1 MNPYD
6 DGTGTGHVTRH
17 GDGHGRDD
25 APDDRSTRSAYRRG
39 DEPGHTGGSGDD
51 AAKAALIRKT
61 RRRDVVIASVAVVVM
76 LSGLGLAAAAYYV
89 DGVPTPD
96 QLELPQSTTV
106 YFADAKTPMA
116 KLGTENRTILQFD
129 EMIDSIKEA
138 IVAAEDQTFWTNEG
152 VDFSSVLRAAWNNFT
167 GGRTQGA
174 STITQQYARI
184 AADLKGVTYSRK
196 LREAVMAWKLD
207 DKYSKEE
214 ILGYYLNTVP
224 FGRGAYGIEAAAQ
237 AFFGK
242 TANKNA
248 SPARQLTVAEA
259 MVLVSMVK
267 QPEPN
272 PNDPEGQP
280 GYDPTRGPTALEN
293 SRSRWNYVRDGMVS
307 LGYLTRAEA
316 DSLEYP
322 NTVQEFDPSSR
333 QSGLDLPTGLTVHH
347 VLSELQQ
354 TAVFRGK
361 PKGYLQNGGFRIV
374 TTIDQRAQAAAEA
387 AADITRRTAPS
398 VVRGQPKNWRAAL
411 VAVEPG
417 SGRVLAYYGG
427 NDGAGADYAGWYYD
441 EDGGARGFGQ
451 HPPGSSFK
459 VYDLAEA
466 IRQQIS
472 VKSRWDSPA
481 TKEFPASGRTKGS
494 AAGPVRNASSAECQ
508 PRCTLWEATVASL
521 NVTYFALT
529 EKLGPANVIDMARKS
544 GVDSMWTTVKGQAGS
559 GTDRH
564 AGEDRPGARGDLLH
578 RGRHRSVRDYCDGP
592 RQRDGDLRG
601 RWQEGGGTLCPFG
614 DEGRRRGLHGEAR
627 ADRHRA
633 RQGAD
638 QRVELDAEQGADGQA
653 VEQLGRR
660 RKDRHLAVGQFDH
673 QECAHVDGRVHEGS
687 CRGCLGR
694 HDRRR
699 GAENEDRRL
708 QRLRCELPWADLAAV
723 HGGGHGGDEA
733 RPQHDQIRPTYV
745 RRRVAGRRAVARA
758 PGAVAVAHEGGAI
771 AVLSGLWVRGTH
783 AQSQTVPQS
792 HAGPEFQ
799 SRWGTSTDAD
809 LARCRPELAVP
820 EQVAQPTLR
829 RSEKVAP
836 GLDDVELVPRRP
848 THAPLAQFDY
858 GGAR

>member
-1 MNPYD
+1 MNLYD

-25 APDDRSTRSAYRRG
+25 APDDGSTRSAYRRG

-76 LSGLGLAAAAYYV
+76 LSGLGLTAAAYYV

-214 ILGYYLNTVP
+214 ILGFYLNTVP

-387 AADITRRTAPS
+387 AADITRPTAPS
-398 VVRGQPKNWRAAL
+398 VVRGQPKNWQAAL

-494 AAGPVRNASSAECQ
+494 AAGPVRNASSAACQ

-544 GVDSMWTTVKGQAGS
+544 GVDSMWTTVKGRPDPVRIDMRGKTGQELAGTFS
-559 GTDRH
+559 TEVGIGQYGITVTDH
-564 AGEDRPGARGDLLH
+564 ANGMATFAAGGKRAEAH
-578 RGRHRSVRDYCDGP
+578 FVRSVTKGDDEVYTERLAQTDIGLGKEQINELNWTLSKVPTARLSNNWDAAGKTGTWQWGNSITRNAHTWMVGYTRALAAAVWVGTTDGGALKTKSGGYDVYGANYP
-592 RQRDGDLRG
+592 GPIWRQFMVEATEAMKLDRSR
-601 RWQEGGGTLCPFG
+601 TKFAPPTFG
-614 DEGRRRGLHGEAR
+614 DESPAVAPSPVPPAPSPTEAAPSPSCPVSGCGEPTPSPRPSRSPTPGPSSSPTGAPAR
-627 ADRHRA
+627 MRTWR
-633 RQGAD
+633 
-638 QRVELDAEQGADGQA
+638 
-653 VEQLGRR
+653 
-660 RKDRHLAVGQFDH
+660 
-673 QECAHVDGRVHEGS
+673 
-687 CRGCLGR
+687 
-694 HDRRR
+694 
-699 GAENEDRRL
+699 
-708 QRLRCELPWADLAAV
+708 AAV
-723 HGGGHGGDEA
+723 
-733 RPQHDQIRPTYV
+733 P
-745 RRRVAGRRAVARA
+745 
-758 PGAVAVAHEGGAI
+758 
-771 AVLSGLWVRGTH
+771 S
-783 AQSQTVPQS
+783 
-792 HAGPEFQ
+792 
-799 SRWGTSTDAD
+799 
-809 LARCRPELAVP
+809 
-820 EQVAQPTLR
+820 
-829 RSEKVAP
+829 
-836 GLDDVELVPRRP
+836 
-848 THAPLAQFDY
+848 
-858 GGAR
+858 